1 MKPARVLIGGAA
13 TLAVLG
19 LTFTVA
25 APASASPSA
34 PSWADVQAAK
44 QSQAATQHQV
54 DTLTSSL
61 DALQTQAERASVAEQ
76 QAGEAYQRAASRQQA
91 AQTRVDTLTRQSKQA
106 EAKAKVSAQQV
117 AGLVVE
123 LSRTGGGDLSTA
135 MLVDGADA
143 KDLLYQVGT
152 MSHLSARSAGILAD
166 AEADQRQVDA
176 LQHQASAAETVLG
189 KATTAAKTSLSD
201 ANDQAAS
208 AAGRLKS
215 VQDQQSTLFDQLAYL
230 KGTTASTEAAYFADQ
245 QAKQAEQVIATS
257 TTSGSAGTT
266 KAAGTGSAGTT
277 KAAGTGSAGSTKA
290 TGTGST
296 GTTASKP
303 TTGTTASKP
312 TTGTTASK
320 PTTTTPSS
328 KPTTGTSTAPK
339 PVSTPTA
346 KPTTSTPK
354 PPTSSTGSS
363 SPSKGSAALAFA
375 SAQIGKP
382 YVFGAAGPNS
392 YDCSGLVMAAYSSV
406 GVAVGGHRVDWQYE
420 HFAALGRLVPL
431 SQAQPG
437 DIIFYSTTGTNP
449 AGMYH
454 DTIYAGGGR
463 MVEAPKPGLSVRNYA
478 VYTYQIVP
486 YVARPTGSL

>member
-176 LQHQASAAETVLG
+176 LQHQASAAETALG

-230 KGTTASTEAAYFADQ
+230 KGTTATTEAAYFADQ
-245 QAKQAEQVIATS
+245 QAKQAERAIATS
-257 TTSGSAGTT
+257 TTSGGAGTT
-266 KAAGTGSAGTT
+266 KAAA
-277 KAAGTGSAGSTKA
+277 
-290 TGTGST
+290 TGST

-303 TTGTTASKP
+303 AASKP
-312 TTGTTASK
+312 TGSK
-320 PTTTTPSS
+320 PTGS
-328 KPTTGTSTAPK
+328 KPTGTGTAPK
-339 PVSTPTA
+339 PATA
-346 KPTTSTPK
+346 PAPKPVAPAPKPVAAPKPAAPAPKPAAPAPKPVTAPAPKPAAPAPK

-382 YVFGAAGPNS
+382 YLFGAAGPNS

>member
-176 LQHQASAAETVLG
+176 LQHQASSAETALG

-245 QAKQAEQVIATS
+245 QAKQAERAIATS

-266 KAAGTGSAGTT
+266 KAAA
-277 KAAGTGSAGSTKA
+277 
-290 TGTGST
+290 TGST

-303 TTGTTASKP
+303 AASKP
-312 TTGTTASK
+312 TGSK
-320 PTTTTPSS
+320 PTVS
-328 KPTTGTSTAPK
+328 KPTGTGTAPK
-339 PVSTPTA
+339 PVTA
-346 KPTTSTPK
+346 PAPKPAAPAPKPVAAPKPAAPAPKPVTAPAPKPVTAPAPK

-382 YVFGAAGPNS
+382 YVFSAAGPNS